1 MPNRRAHALRAPSS
15 WAPTKRT
22 ARQGLTLKPA
32 TKARVTTG
40 LRCTSPRQ
48 TQARASDAPKA
59 KETCSG
65 SGEHAKEESSVGRGS
80 SVMEFLDRGPAC
92 GHSKTEE
99 RLIKRKRTV
108 PKNSQNMSRKNKR
121 DHTSLWIKLNVDK
134 GFMVLLQPVFP
145 VRTAPCNI
153 DLLKQWILN

>member
-1 MPNRRAHALRAPSS
+1 MSNRRAQALRAPSS
-15 WAPTKRT
+15 CAPTKRT

-48 TQARASDAPKA
+48 TEVRIRDTPKA

-80 SVMEFLDRGPAC
+80 SVIESHDRGPAC

-99 RLIKRKRTV
+99 RLMKTKRTV
-108 PKNSQNMSRKNKR
+108 PKNSQNMSRKNKPDR
-121 DHTSLWIKLNVDK
+121 TSLRIKLNVDK
-134 GFMVLLQPVFP
+134 GFMVLLLQLVFF
-145 VRTAPCNI
+145 VI
-153 DLLKQWILN
+153 